1 MTIQAQLPN
10 SSVAAPP
17 NDHPTIGLHSRHPHV
32 VDGFEMLD
40 HRTRHRSIPVTGASQ
55 GSYLSIED
63 GEDVRLIP
71 LERPITH
78 VGRGLIAD
86 LRLEDAHVSRR
97 HAIIARRGHSVRVLD
112 DRSSNGT
119 FVNGRQVSVAD
130 LSDGDVVR
138 FGRVAF
144 RYVVIEGRRE
154 KASPRRIPISRLR
167 GRARELSDTPA

>member
-1 MTIQAQLPN
+1 
-10 SSVAAPP
+10 
-17 NDHPTIGLHSRHPHV
+17 
-32 VDGFEMLD
+32 MLD
-40 HRTRHRSIPVTGASQ
+40 HRTRNGSIPLTGAPQ

-63 GEDVRLIP
+63 ADDLRLIP

-97 HAIIARRGHSVRVLD
+97 HAIVARRGHSVRVLD

-154 KASPRRIPISRLR
+154 KAAPRRSPIGRLR
-167 GRARELSDTPA
+167 GRVRESSGTLV